1 MPPAEAHSA
10 WMLVAGPS
18 ELMRHYSVF
27 DSPALARGE
36 FAIFLAKWTVP

>member
-1 MPPAEAHSA
+1 MPLAEAHSA

-27 DSPALARGE
+27 DSPALAPRV
-36 FAIFLAKWTVP
+36 FAVFLVKWTVS

>member
-1 MPPAEAHSA
+1 MPLAVAHSA

-27 DSPALARGE
+27 DSTALALGE
-36 FAIFLAKWTVP
+36 CAVFLAKWTVS